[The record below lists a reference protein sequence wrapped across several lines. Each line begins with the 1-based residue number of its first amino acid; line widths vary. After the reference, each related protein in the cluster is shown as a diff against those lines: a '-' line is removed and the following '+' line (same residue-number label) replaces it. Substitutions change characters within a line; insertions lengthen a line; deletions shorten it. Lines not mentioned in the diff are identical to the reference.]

1 MSFLAPA
8 AFWFALTL
16 PVVVLFY
23 LLKRKRTVRLT
34 SSTVLWQRFLAET
47 QASSPLQ
54 KLRHSWLL
62 ILQLLLLGLVVV
74 ALSRPYFSGERKGGR
89 LLVLI
94 LDVSASM
101 QSRDVVP
108 SRFEAARDEALQL
121 VDSLK
126 DGDQMVVLSAGAG
139 ARVLQSAT
147 SEKASLRSALREAR
161 VTDSSTD
168 AGEALKMAES
178 LTRDNAA
185 AEVHLYSD
193 GAAAG
198 LADLE
203 NRGLQLVYHRV
214 GEVGNNAGLVQMEL
228 RPNPDNPAQR
238 AVFVAVMNAAAELRA
253 AEVELWFNDRFI
265 ESKPVSIGPT
275 NTVSV
280 IFVAEQLVDGVF
292 EARLTGEDDLAADDR
307 AWMVSELPK
316 PLKVLLLSRGNRFLE
331 RALRT
336 SPLVELTVASGLLD
350 PEPDADLL
358 VLDCVEPVVWPELNV
373 LAVQAFSTNWFT
385 VLGEVESPAIVDW
398 KTSHPLMRF
407 VGLDN
412 VFVSRSRV
420 ISGADWGERVV
431 DSSQTPLVLAG
442 ELGKQRV
449 VWLGFDVL
457 ESTWPLRVSFPIF
470 IANVLDWLNPGG
482 VRAAQLQVRVGNP
495 FRLAVD
501 EVVERAELQLPAGGK
516 VQLELDPELPELVVG
531 ATGGA
536 GLYQLRYGTN
546 DVKFAVNLLDAAET
560 ASAPHEALDMGRFG
574 EIEASA
580 IRPASVEVW
589 RWIAAV
595 ALGVLMLEWW
605 FYHRRTA

>member
-23 LLKRKRTVRLT
+23 LLKRKRTVKLT

-62 ILQLLLLGLVVV
+62 ILQLLLLALVVF
-74 ALSRPYFSGERKGGR
+74 ALSRPYFSGQRKGGR
-89 LLVLI
+89 LLVVI

-101 QSRDVVP
+101 QSRDVAP
-108 SRFEAARDEALQL
+108 SRFEVARSEALQL
-121 VDSLK
+121 VDSLQ
-126 DGDQMVVLSAGAG
+126 DSDQMVVLSAGAG

-147 SEKASLRSALREAR
+147 SEKANLRRVLKEA
-161 VTDSSTD
+161 VKTDSTTD
-168 AGEALKMAES
+168 VGEALKMAES

-185 AEVHLYSD
+185 AEVHLFSD

-214 GEVGNNAGLVQMEL
+214 GEVGRNAGLVQMEL
-228 RPNPDNPAQR
+228 RPNPENPAQR
-238 AVFVAVMNAAAELRA
+238 AVFVAVMNAAAEPRT
-253 AEVELWFNDRFI
+253 AEVQLWFNDSFV
-265 ESKPVSIGPT
+265 ESKPISMGPT
-275 NTVSV
+275 NTVPV

-307 AWMVSELPK
+307 AWLVSELPK
-316 PLKVLLLSRGNRFLE
+316 PLRVLMVSRGNRFLE

-336 SPLVELTVASGLLD
+336 SPLVRLTVVGNLLD
-350 PEPDADLL
+350 SKPDADLL
-358 VLDCVEPVVWPELNV
+358 VLDGVEPAVWPELNV
-373 LAVQAFSTNWFT
+373 LALQVFKTNWFSMM
-385 VLGEVESPAIVDW
+385 GEVESPAIVDW

-412 VFVSRSRV
+412 VMVTRSRV
-420 ISGADWGERVV
+420 IADPEWGDRVV
-431 DSSQTPLVLAG
+431 DSTQTPLVVAG
-442 ELGKQRV
+442 EFGKQRI

-470 IANVLDWLNPGG
+470 IANALDWLNPGA
-482 VRAAQLQVRVGNP
+482 VRAAQQQIKVGAP
-495 FRLAVD
+495 FRLALD
-501 EVVERAELQLPAGGK
+501 EAVEGAELQMPDGEK
-516 VQLELDPELPELVVG
+516 VQLELDRDLPELVVG
-531 ATGGA
+531 DTAAA
-536 GLYQLRYGTN
+536 GIYRLRFGTN
-546 DVKFAVNLLDAAET
+546 EVKFAVNLLDSSET
-560 ASAPHEALDMGRFG
+560 ATEPHEALDMGRFG
-574 EIEASA
+574 EVEAST

-589 RWIAAV
+589 RWIAAA

>member
-62 ILQLLLLGLVVV
+62 ILQLLLLALVVF
-74 ALSRPYFSGERKGGR
+74 ALSRPYFSGQRKGGR
-89 LLVLI
+89 LLVVI

-101 QSRDVVP
+101 QSRDVDP
-108 SRFEAARDEALQL
+108 SRFEVAREGALQL
-121 VDSLK
+121 VDSLQ
-126 DGDQMVVLSAGAG
+126 DSDQIVVLSAGAG

-147 SEKASLRSALREAR
+147 SEKATVRRVLREAV

-185 AEVHLYSD
+185 AEVHLFSD

-203 NRGLQLVYHRV
+203 NRGLPLVYHRV
-214 GEVGNNAGLVQMEL
+214 GEASRNAGLVQMEL

-238 AVFVAVMNAAAELRA
+238 AVFVAVMNAAEEVRS
-253 AEVELWFNDRFI
+253 AEVQLWFNDRFV
-265 ESKPVSIGPT
+265 ESKPVSMGPT

-292 EARLTGEDDLAADDR
+292 EARLTGDDDLAADDR
-307 AWMVSELPK
+307 AWLVSELPK
-316 PLKVLLLSRGNRFLE
+316 PLKVLMLTRGNRFLE

-336 SPLVELTVASGLLD
+336 SPLVELAVAGSLLD
-350 PEPDADLL
+350 PKPDADLL
-358 VLDCVEPVVWPELNV
+358 VLDGVEPAVWPELNI
-373 LAVQAFSTNWFT
+373 LALQSFHTNWFSM
-385 VLGEVESPAIVDW
+385 LGEVESPAIVDW
-398 KTSHPLMRF
+398 KISHPLMRF

-412 VFVSRSRV
+412 VLVSRARV

-431 DSSQTPLVLAG
+431 DSTQTPLMVAG
-442 ELGKQRV
+442 ELGRQRV

-470 IANVLDWLNPGG
+470 IANALDWLNPGV
-482 VRAAQLQVRVGNP
+482 VRAGQLQVKVGSP

-501 EVVERAELQLPAGGK
+501 EVVDRAELQLPGGDT
-516 VQLELDPELPELVVG
+516 VQLELDRSLPEVVVG
-531 ATGGA
+531 ATGEA
-536 GLYQLRYGTN
+536 GLYELRFRTN
-546 DVKFAVNLLDAAET
+546 AVKFAVNLLDPVET
-560 ASAPHEALDMGRFG
+560 ATAPHAALDMGRFG
-574 EIEASA
+574 EVEAST

-589 RWIAAV
+589 RWFAAI
-595 ALGVLMLEWW
+595 ALGVLMFEWW